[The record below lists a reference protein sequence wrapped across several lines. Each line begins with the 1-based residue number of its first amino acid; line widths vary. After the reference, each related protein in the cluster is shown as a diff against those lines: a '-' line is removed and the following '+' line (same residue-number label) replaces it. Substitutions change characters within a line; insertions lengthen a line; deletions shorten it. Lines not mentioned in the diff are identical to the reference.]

1 MRNFITVLVIATF
14 ACIIGCNDSDTP
26 GPNPSTTPR
35 TGETTTDVSIDVPH
49 MTCGDCVTIV
59 SEKLESI
66 GATNID
72 ADRSSNPPLAT
83 FRISAD
89 TDIDAELNKLAE
101 TNPEFEDW
109 DKH

>member
-1 MRNFITVLVIATF
+1 MRNFITCLAITMF
-14 ACIIGCNDSDTP
+14 AGIIGCGDTPAP

-72 ADRSSNPPLAT
+72 ADRTSNPPLAT
-83 FRISAD
+83 FKISAD
-89 TDIDAELNKLAE
+89 TDIEVELNKLAE
-101 TNPEFEDW
+101 TTPELKDW